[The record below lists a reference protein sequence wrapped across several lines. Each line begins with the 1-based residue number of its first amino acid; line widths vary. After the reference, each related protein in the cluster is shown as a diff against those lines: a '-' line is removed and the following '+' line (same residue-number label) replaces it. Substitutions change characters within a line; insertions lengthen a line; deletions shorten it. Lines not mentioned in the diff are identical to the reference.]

1 MIDRFHDAKVI
12 DGGSD
17 LGKNRIS
24 HLQEACKHAQLD
36 GYVLEFGVHKAET
49 IQVIAECFPEDQVY
63 GFDSFEGL
71 PEDWNI
77 SHNEKFNKHK
87 KGYFAIDIPSID
99 NPRIHFVKGFF
110 DKSLQPWI
118 ENQPNYPIKFL
129 HVDSD
134 LYSSAKTVLTLLNDR
149 IENGTI
155 IVFDE
160 MYPWGRKRYERWEEH
175 EYKALQEWTEQYDR
189 KWEVLYRNNHQQCS
203 IKVTK

>member
-110 DKSLQPWI
+110 DKMKSMNGVRLPGERRHKNRLDKGPRKI
-118 ENQPNYPIKFL
+118 N
-129 HVDSD
+129 SD
-134 LYSSAKTVLTLLNDR
+134 LIKKIKTLSV
-149 IENGTI
+149 
-155 IVFDE
+155 
-160 MYPWGRKRYERWEEH
+160 
-175 EYKALQEWTEQYDR
+175 
-189 KWEVLYRNNHQQCS
+189 
-203 IKVTK
+203 